1 LTQADGSIDRAS
13 GTLKKMIYKYVPTRP
28 FPRSHVGLWCTAD
41 SDRMYQQKFVTY
53 AIIAVLVLL
62 ILLVLYSKLFG

>member
-1 LTQADGSIDRAS
+1 
-13 GTLKKMIYKYVPTRP
+13 MIYKYVPTRP

>member
-1 LTQADGSIDRAS
+1 
-13 GTLKKMIYKYVPTRP
+13 
-28 FPRSHVGLWCTAD
+28 
-41 SDRMYQQKFVTY
+41 MYQQKFVTY